1 MKSVLTMAS
10 IKMNQTHSAYFNIC
24 NILLYLTEQH
34 QLYHFLQEI
43 KDENWL
49 IEKVKRTNK

>member
-1 MKSVLTMAS
+1 MAG